1 MYCLFLNSLSC
12 SLIYNVLAIFFLIW
26 KYFRLKKTI
35 IIYFWQKTVKD
46 FPQNYDFLANS
57 ETFPLQAVKQ
67 TFYTSNHTKLK
78 TRNIVKL
85 KKKSNQSLDNPINLD
100 PRLNKKTKRRT

>member
-1 MYCLFLNSLSC
+1 MYCLFLKSLSC
-12 SLIYNVLAIFFLIW
+12 SLIYNVLAIFFGFENILD
-26 KYFRLKKTI
+26 LKTI

-100 PRLNKKTKRRT
+100 PRLDKKTKRRT